1 MDQISLM
8 ILDPGTEHT
17 SLCLLCGQ
25 ASSLPT
31 TATSEALHTAKMSF
45 SSFFFTLE
53 IRLYIVK
60 HLP

>member
-1 MDQISLM
+1 MILDPGTEHTSLCLRTSLM

-31 TATSEALHTAKMSF
+31 TATSEAPA
-45 SSFFFTLE
+45 
-53 IRLYIVK
+53 
-60 HLP
+60 